1 MVQMEAGEYKE
12 YTVDLGLYEAV
23 RRLIEDNEQ
32 CFKTA
37 KIVIFGCGKT
47 GRLVAEI
54 LTKMHRPIYGYIDND
69 VEKQNV
75 EINSYCVYAPTILDA
90 SDDFQVIV
98 GSQQQ
103 KVCREITGQLEEK
116 GYRRDRNYHLLEFDA
131 DAELLEAVRQPR
143 KSYIQFFGCCLYS
156 SIAMEDIGRNTES
169 LARMLEAALGR
180 ENTKLL
186 ALPGFSLREY
196 YELLK
201 MQIHM
206 GNKPKG
212 AVLIANMA
220 QFMKRY
226 QFLHDYS
233 QHVELFEQLKQEFS
247 IADSEYEAFLSDK
260 RSRTESMQVRVAI
273 KKADANVSE
282 RAARQKFKLKY
293 MGEVETESEGCTYL
307 EKLMDYC
314 KQNRMKVLVVIA
326 PVNYQYG
333 QKVFGDKFNTYYD
346 ANVKLIQD
354 MVGYANMDFL
364 DCSYLYAE
372 EDYPNPMQSDELGSC
387 SGRQKI
393 AEAVLSKLGE
403 WEGL

>member
-1 MVQMEAGEYKE
+1 MEAREYRE

-23 RRLIEDNEQ
+23 ERLVDVNEQ
-32 CFKTA
+32 RFKTA
-37 KIVIFGCGKT
+37 KLVIFGCGKT

-54 LTKMHRPIYGYIDND
+54 LQKLDRSIYGYIDND
-69 VEKQNV
+69 VEKQEV
-75 EINSYCVYAPTILDA
+75 EINSYCVYPPAVLDTA
-90 SDDFQVIV
+90 DDFQIIV
-98 GSQQQ
+98 GSLQQ
-103 KVCREITGQLEEK
+103 KACREITEQLEEK
-116 GYRRDRNYHLLEFDA
+116 GYHREENYHLLEFDA
-131 DAELLEAVRQPR
+131 DAVLLEAFRQPR
-143 KSYIQFFGCCLYS
+143 RNHIQFFGCCFFS
-156 SIAMEDIGRNTES
+156 SIALGDIGRNTES
-169 LARMLEAALGR
+169 LSRMFEAAIGR
-180 ENTKLL
+180 ENTKIL

-201 MQIHM
+201 LQIHM

-233 QHVELFEQLKQEFS
+233 QHVELFEQLKQEFV
-247 IADSEYEAFLSDK
+247 IVDPEYEVFLGDK
-260 RSRTESMQVRVAI
+260 RSRTENAQVRTEI
-273 KKADANVSE
+273 RKTDANVSE

-293 MGEVETESEGCTYL
+293 LGEVETESEGCKSL
-307 EKLMDYC
+307 EKLLDYC
-314 KQNRMKVLVVIA
+314 KENGMKVLVVIA

-333 QKVFGDKFNTYYD
+333 REVFGDKFNTYYE

-354 MVGYANMDFL
+354 MVGCVNMDFL

-393 AEAVLSKLGE
+393 AEAILSKLGE
-403 WEGL
+403 WRASWA